1 MMGAGRGRTSSRRAF
16 QTQPAHVSEDIPPD
30 SEIPPMCTTPR
41 SARRA
46 GNLFTPL
53 GEGTHMRTIRNYV
66 QAEKARREENGD
78 EGFSLIELIVVV
90 VILGILAAIAIPV
103 FMNIQTT
110 AKTNSLEQ
118 AASNG
123 AVVVATA
130 IAQNTTAIA
139 DIDTALNDSEDTG
152 YTLALTAPASGA
164 ANLQNYCVTATAVT
178 GGSLDGGTAGTAG
191 PGCP

>member
-1 MMGAGRGRTSSRRAF
+1 
-16 QTQPAHVSEDIPPD
+16 
-30 SEIPPMCTTPR
+30 
-41 SARRA
+41 
-46 GNLFTPL
+46 
-53 GEGTHMRTIRNYV
+53 MRTIRNYV

-103 FMNIQTT
+103 FMNIQQT
-110 AKTNSLEQ
+110 AKDNALDQ

-130 IAQNTTAIA
+130 ISQDTTTIA
-139 DIDTALNDSEDTG
+139 ALNTELAKSADVD
-152 YTLALTAPASGA
+152 YTLTMSSTAEPVT
-164 ANLQNYCVTATAVT
+164 LQNYCVTAKAVA
-178 GGSLDGGTAGTAG
+178 GKSLDGGADGVAG

>member
-1 MMGAGRGRTSSRRAF
+1 MFRRGRHVLAAGLSN
-16 QTQPAHVSEDIPPD
+16 QPAHVSTDPPKL
-30 SEIPPMCTTPR
+30 EAPPVHDPPECT
-41 SARRA
+41 RA
-46 GNLFTPL
+46 GVLFITPE
-53 GEGTHMRTIRNYV
+53 GEARTMRTIRNYV

-103 FMNIQTT
+103 FMNIQQT
-110 AKTNSLEQ
+110 AKDNALDQ

-130 IAQNTTAIA
+130 ISQDTTTIA
-139 DIDTALNDSEDTG
+139 ALNTELAKSADEG
-152 YTLALTAPASGA
+152 YTLTMSSTAEPVT
-164 ANLQNYCVTATAVT
+164 LQNYCVTAEAVD
-178 GGSLDGGTAGTAG
+178 GKSLDGGADGVAG

>member
-1 MMGAGRGRTSSRRAF
+1 
-16 QTQPAHVSEDIPPD
+16 
-30 SEIPPMCTTPR
+30 
-41 SARRA
+41 
-46 GNLFTPL
+46 
-53 GEGTHMRTIRNYV
+53 MRTIRNYV

-110 AKTNSLEQ
+110 AKTNSLGQ
-118 AASNG
+118 AAGNG

-130 IAQNTTAIA
+130 ISQNISTVA
-139 DIDTALNDSEDTG
+139 DLNTELDKSEDTD
-152 YTLALTAPASGA
+152 YTLTVASTGTPVT
-164 ANLQNYCVTATAVT
+164 LQNYCVTATAKA

-191 PGCP
+191 PGCTTSTP

>member
-1 MMGAGRGRTSSRRAF
+1 M
-16 QTQPAHVSEDIPPD
+16 HNPP
-30 SEIPPMCTTPR
+30 ECT
-41 SARRA
+41 RA
-46 GNLFTPL
+46 GDLFTPL

-103 FMNIQTT
+103 FMNIQDT
-110 AKTNSLEQ
+110 AKNNSLDQ

-130 IAQNTTAIA
+130 ISQDTTAIA
-139 DIDTALNDSEDTG
+139 GINTELDKSEDEG
-152 YTLALTAPASGA
+152 YTLALTAPASGTVT
-164 ANLQNYCVTATAVT
+164 LQNYCVTATPVA
-178 GGSLDGGTAGTAG
+178 GKSLDGGTAATAG

>member
-1 MMGAGRGRTSSRRAF
+1 
-16 QTQPAHVSEDIPPD
+16 
-30 SEIPPMCTTPR
+30 
-41 SARRA
+41 
-46 GNLFTPL
+46 
-53 GEGTHMRTIRNYV
+53 MRTIRNYV

-103 FMNIQTT
+103 FMNIQDT
-110 AKTNSLEQ
+110 AKDNALDQ

-130 IAQNTTAIA
+130 VSQDVTTVD
-139 DIDTALNDSEDTG
+139 DIDAELDKSEDED
-152 YTLALTAPASGA
+152 YTLKLTAPASGTVVD
-164 ANLQNYCVTATAVT
+164 LQNYCVTATAESGKGLE
-178 GGSLDGGTAGTAG
+178 GGEPGTAG

>member
-1 MMGAGRGRTSSRRAF
+1 
-16 QTQPAHVSEDIPPD
+16 
-30 SEIPPMCTTPR
+30 
-41 SARRA
+41 
-46 GNLFTPL
+46 
-53 GEGTHMRTIRNYV
+53 MRTIRNYV

-110 AKTNSLEQ
+110 AKTNSLDQ

-130 IAQNTTAIA
+130 LSQNVNTVAG
-139 DIDTALNDSEDTG
+139 LNTELDKSQDTG
-152 YTLALTAPASGA
+152 YTLALTLPASGTVT
-164 ANLQNYCVTATAVT
+164 LQNYCVTATAVAS
-178 GGSLDGGTAGTAG
+178 GSLDGGTPGTAG
-191 PGCP
+191 PGCPTTP